1 MSYERRALHASLRAR
16 SIQVL
21 LVAAAM
27 FSFSARAQ
35 TTAIPGQSESLRAES
50 SALPEAPSA
59 ALGPAAGSA
68 AVRAALSLSEAS
80 PYQSVIEPG
89 QVAPPLDAHDKMM
102 IGLKRSFSPLAA
114 SGWLFSAGY
123 GQLDGTPHYGS
134 DRGAFGERLGAAAL
148 RDVSEAV
155 LTDGVFAAAFHQDP
169 RYYRLGDRRSIAAR
183 IGHAALQPLLTR
195 TDTGHSAL
203 NVSLLAGTL
212 SGSALT
218 NAYYPKPDRSA
229 GQTLETFGFSMEGSV
244 VGNLIREFLPDAGK
258 FLHPAR

>member
-1 MSYERRALHASLRAR
+1 M
-16 SIQVL
+16 L

-114 SGWLFSAGY
+114 TGWLFSAGY

-155 LTDGVFAAAFHQDP
+155 LTDGV
-169 RYYRLGDRRSIAAR
+169 
-183 IGHAALQPLLTR
+183 ALQPLLTR